1 MIWFWLAGGVSQCG
15 ASTNVKESP
24 MADVRIDW
32 DSVSIHRGTLM
43 VHLTGEWAHE
53 AAWVAFFNDLVPP
66 VFSTSWG
73 QISGR
78 APTFGAWQ
86 EVVARDRGVIT
97 VHALA
102 PGHASQLR
110 DVLERYVAEANMAMA
125 SATEARRPGEGSSSE
140 PDLDARD
147 RAMLDE
153 FHQLH
158 APSLT

>member
-1 MIWFWLAGGVSQCG
+1 
-15 ASTNVKESP
+15 

-32 DSVSIHRGTLM
+32 DSVSIHRGTLT
-43 VHLTGEWAHE
+43 VHLTGEYAHE
-53 AAWVAFFNDLVPP
+53 PAWVAFFNHLVPP

-86 EVVARDRGVIT
+86 EIVAWDRGVVT

-110 DVLERYVAEANMAMA
+110 DVLESYVAQANDAMA
-125 SATEARRPGEGSSSE
+125 SASTPHRYGEAADSETEME
-140 PDLDARD
+140 LDGRD
-147 RAMLDE
+147 EAMLDE
-153 FHQLH
+153 FRRLRTT
-158 APSLT
+158 ARESPITAADPSDR

>member
-1 MIWFWLAGGVSQCG
+1 
-15 ASTNVKESP
+15 

-32 DSVSIHRGTLM
+32 DSVSVHRGSLT

-53 AAWVAFFNDLVPP
+53 AAWVAFFNNLVPP

-78 APTFGAWQ
+78 ASTFGAWD
-86 EVVARDRGVIT
+86 EIAARDSGVIT

-110 DVLERYVAEANMAMA
+110 DVLESYVAGANTAMA
-125 SATEARRPGEGSSSE
+125 SASTPQRQGEQRDIETEAE
-140 PDLDARD
+140 LDARD
-147 RAMLDE
+147 QSMLDE
-153 FHQLH
+153 FRQLQ
-158 APSLT
+158 A